1 MTVERYPRSW
11 ESPAKPCMPAAGARF
26 RRRQVLMA
34 ALGVGLAGRFV
45 SSVDA
50 QGTPEPEAAR
60 VVSTIHGDVTV
71 PADPARIVAV
81 NFPSVLAL
89 LDLGVMPVGITSYVP
104 ALPPGYPDLS
114 GIAVI
119 DNEMG
124 EIDLEK
130 IISLQ
135 PDLIVGS
142 DWADPAEQA
151 LPYDDLAAIAPT
163 AIFEWQTAAG
173 NWEAEAAGVAEAIG
187 KTAELDALRKH
198 YEDHAATV
206 RSTYG
211 EQLQQATWDLI
222 SASDTN
228 WYLYGPTS
236 SHGKVA
242 LAAGLTLGAA
252 ADQAD
257 GYVEE
262 SFERF
267 DLLAHTGALLVRS
280 AGDDGVKVLEGIE
293 TFQSLPA
300 ARGKHVFTTDYFFP
314 SSYGLSE
321 ALLGDI
327 EAALKAM

>member
-1 MTVERYPRSW
+1 MPSKLVHLSRNSRMVPQAIESAARYDRRHVL
-11 ESPAKPCMPAAGARF
+11 AAGIGA
-26 RRRQVLMA
+26 VLTA
-34 ALGVGLAGRFV
+34 AAIA
-45 SSVDA
+45 STAA
-50 QGTPEPEAAR
+50 QGTPTATAER

-71 PADPARIVAV
+71 PANPARIVAV

-89 LDLGVMPVGITSYVP
+89 LDLGVMPSGVTSYVP

-114 GIAVI
+114 GIEVI
-119 DNEMG
+119 DNENS

-142 DWADPAEQA
+142 DWLEPAEQA
-151 LPYDDLAAIAPT
+151 LPYDDIAAIAPT

-173 NWEAEAAGVAEAIG
+173 NWEAEAAGVAAAIG
-187 KTAELDALRKH
+187 KTSELDALRKQ
-198 YEDHAATV
+198 YEDHATTV
-206 RSTYG
+206 RSIYA
-211 EQLQQATWDLI
+211 EQLQEATWDLI
-222 SASDTN
+222 SASDAN

-252 ADQAD
+252 ANQPD

-267 DLLAHTGALLVRS
+267 DLLAGTGALLVRS
-280 AGDDGVKVLEGIE
+280 AGDEGLRVLAGIG
-293 TFQSLPA
+293 TYQSLPA
-300 ARGKHVFTTDYFFP
+300 VRDGRVFTSDYFFP

-321 ALLGDI
+321 ALLDDI
-327 EAALKAM
+327 ESALKTM